1 MKGGTLENVLSLSGN
16 KLLTF
21 LAKKLSRVGE
31 SVLEE
36 VLSTASCS
44 PDSVSD
50 VGKRK
55 EQCAR
60 KSERPR

>member
-31 SVLEE
+31 SVFIRRGAEH
-36 VLSTASCS
+36 CFMQ
-44 PDSVSD
+44 P
-50 VGKRK
+50 
-55 EQCAR
+55 
-60 KSERPR
+60 